1 MKKII
6 LIFIS
11 LLFIFCSGLD
21 SYVNGE
27 TKNAIMMKGVTEL
40 MTEKE
45 KQDLNSGKKAHFII
59 YKEPFRGILA
69 QALKVSADVLPHKK
83 QIEEAAS
90 YIYKYQNEIIISDN
104 TKIIQEAI
112 EYMGTT
118 EKGREVLSNCRFVF
132 LNYVNR
138 DQIQELSGKYSFKY
152 SYPKVED
159 VNW

>member
-11 LLFIFCSGLD
+11 LLYISCSGLD
-21 SYVNGE
+21 TYVNGE
-27 TKNAIMMKGVTEL
+27 TKNAITMKGVTEL

-45 KQDLNSGKKAHFII
+45 KQDLNSGKETDFIL
-59 YKEPFRGILA
+59 YKDPFRGVLA
-69 QALKVSADVLPHKK
+69 QVLKVTADALPHKK
-83 QIEEAAS
+83 EIEEAAN
-90 YIYKYQNEIIISDN
+90 YIYKYQDKIIISDN

-118 EKGREVLSNCRFVF
+118 EKGRKTLPKCRFVF

-138 DQIQELSGKYSFKY
+138 EKIQELSTELGFKY

-159 VNW
+159 IK